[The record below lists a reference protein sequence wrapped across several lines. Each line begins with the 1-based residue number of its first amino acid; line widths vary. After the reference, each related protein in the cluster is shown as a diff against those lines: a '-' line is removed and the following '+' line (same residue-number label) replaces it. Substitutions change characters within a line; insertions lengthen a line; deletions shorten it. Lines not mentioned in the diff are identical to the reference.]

1 MELPPRARRIPLGFA
16 CKDGE
21 TGTTS
26 ACAENTSKSFG
37 WTALNRNYL
46 RVRGEYSLPS
56 FNTEFALELPP
67 RARRIR
73 RIRSSIP
80 RYRGT
85 TSACA
90 ENTGG
95 NQHFD
100 RLAWNYLRMRGEY
113 ELPGLFSITIPE
125 LPPHARRIRRVAS
138 VPGGVPGTTSACAE
152 NTPKPFGIS
161 TLTRNY
167 LRMRGEYRWV

>member
-113 ELPGLFSITIPE
+113 HRAAAFQLGTQE
-125 LPPHARRIRRVAS
+125 LPPHARRIHFINEGLVSAL
-138 VPGGVPGTTSACAE
+138 GTTSACAE
-152 NTPKPFGIS
+152 NTF
-161 TLTRNY
+161 Y
-167 LRMRGEYRWV
+167 Q